1 MRFLQFLMLV
11 VLLLGSA
18 ALAQGE
24 QTITFGE
31 TVEGVLSSE
40 APAVEYT
47 FAGEQGQFVR
57 ITMLQVDSMDPYL
70 RLLDAGGSVLA
81 EDDDSAGSLN
91 SRIGPYRLPAN
102 GTYTIV
108 ATSLGGSDTGAF
120 TLSLDTATVQRIE
133 YGQRMTGELSPDEPQ
148 AEYSFSAEAGD
159 VVSIDLESDD
169 FDAYLTLKSADTQ
182 ATVANDDD
190 SGSGRNARIGPL
202 TLADS
207 GDYTIAVSAFFSDPE
222 GEYSLTLNP
231 VELVPLAF
239 DEALEVQISG
249 GQARYFTFEGT
260 AGQVVDVR
268 VDSGNSLD
276 TEVTLYGPG
285 SMWLASVD
293 DVDGQLDPA
302 LTNVILTETG
312 PHFIAVQPNVIR
324 DALTPVLVKLTES
337 HVALLDSGPQTVQ
350 FGGGTTTQ
358 LLMFAGGAGEHVR
371 LRILVD
377 SPEAISPNIRVTQ
390 GGQELASV
398 NTYTISDEISFGLVV
413 PDDGPVIVEL
423 TDYSFFVDA
432 ALTVELERG

>member
-1 MRFLQFLMLV
+1 MLA
-11 VLLLGSA
+11 VLVWGSA

-24 QTITFGE
+24 QTITFGQ

-40 APAVEYT
+40 TGTVEYT

-70 RLLDAGGSVLA
+70 RLLDADGNVLA

-108 ATSLGGSDTGAF
+108 ATSLGGRDAGTF
-120 TLSLDTATVQRIE
+120 TLSLDTVTVQRIE
-133 YGQRMTGELSPDEPQ
+133 YGQRITGELNPDEPQ
-148 AEYSFSAEAGD
+148 VEYSFSAEAGD

-169 FDAYLTLKSADTQ
+169 FDAYLTLKSAATQ
-182 ATVANDDD
+182 ATIASDDD
-190 SGSGRNARIGPL
+190 SGSGRNARIGPF

-207 GDYTIAVSAFFSDPE
+207 GDYIIAVSAFFGDPE
-222 GEYSLTLNP
+222 GEYSLTLNS

-249 GQARYFTFEGT
+249 GQTRYFTFDGT
-260 AGQVVDVR
+260 AGQVVDIH

-276 TEVTLYGPG
+276 TEITLYGPG
-285 SMWLASVD
+285 SVWLASVD
-293 DVDGQLDPA
+293 DVDGRFDPA
-302 LTNVILTETG
+302 LTNVILNETG
-312 PHFIAVQPNVIR
+312 PYFIAVQPNVIR
-324 DALTPVLVKLTES
+324 DALTPVLVTLTES
-337 HVALLDSGPQTVQ
+337 QVALLDSGPQTVQ
-350 FGGGTTTQ
+350 FGDDITTHV
-358 LLMFAGGAGEHVR
+358 LMFDGEAGEHVR

-377 SPEAISPNIRVTQ
+377 SSEAISPYIRVTQ

-398 NTYTISDEISFGLVV
+398 NTSTISDEISFGLLV
-413 PDDGPVIVEL
+413 PDDGRVIVEL

-432 ALTVELERG
+432 TLTVEVERG